1 MYLIV
6 YFLRFYILLKYL
18 QKWNKKRG
26 EKKQWKDKQRVV
38 IILWIEINPGE
49 KNYNDLA
56 FYKTKLAP
64 TYLHLISL
72 SLIYSILKF
81 EWRNWQTANKTFDG
95 Y

>member
-6 YFLRFYILLKYL
+6 YVLRFYILLKYL

-26 EKKQWKDKQRVV
+26 KKPRKDKRRVV
-38 IILWIEINPGE
+38 IILWVEINPGE
-49 KNYNDLA
+49 KTYNDLA

-64 TYLHLISL
+64 TCLHLISL
-72 SLIYSILKF
+72 SLIYSTVKF